1 MRAAAGGGRGG
12 AGSEGRVGEG
22 GGGGAGRGALP
33 AGVTEERLQCAPP
46 TSAYGP

>member
-12 AGSEGRVGEG
+12 AGGEGRVGEG
-22 GGGGAGRGALP
+22 GGGGRGALP
-33 AGVTEERLQCAPP
+33 AGVTEERLQCALP